1 MKRRKKQNQGKPNAK
16 HMENYHEVII
26 EAFMVHRRCMINAS
40 QNNWIS
46 KIIGYLFCVKKRR
59 KRKKMKFIEEIEKL
73 QQKNNGIYEFEQ
85 IYRVTT

>member
-1 MKRRKKQNQGKPNAK
+1 MKRRKKQN
-16 HMENYHEVII
+16 
-26 EAFMVHRRCMINAS
+26 